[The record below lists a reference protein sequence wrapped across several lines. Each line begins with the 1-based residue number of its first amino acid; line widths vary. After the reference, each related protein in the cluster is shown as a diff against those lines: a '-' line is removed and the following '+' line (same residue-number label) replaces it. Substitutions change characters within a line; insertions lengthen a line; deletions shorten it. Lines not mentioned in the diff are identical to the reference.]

1 MGVHGLWKLLDPVGK
16 PIPVETLENQ
26 VLAVDVSIWL
36 HQLMKGF
43 QDSTGSTVPNAHLV
57 GLFHRICKLLFF
69 RIKPVFVFDGG
80 VPTLKKKTIANRNQ
94 LKDRAAIASEKARQQ
109 LLKNLLKQR
118 AVGQVLQDLKAKPGA
133 LGSSQ
138 RQPDLYELPPIAE
151 EIDNSEDSDDI
162 KECSS
167 SSEDDYKKKKKYKDL
182 HTIDV
187 KSAEFKALP
196 ADIRHDILTDL
207 KETRKQNS
215 WGRIHELPEDMG
227 GFSSYQMNR
236 LLKRRSVQ
244 VSLEEAEKEMGGH
257 TLSLGDIEMLLTEQ
271 GVDTAS
277 SVAGRRIASDN
288 VTRYVYANE
297 LLKEGKQPNSKSSGP
312 KSSDVSKKND
322 EWEDEDEIMII
333 DDEIIC
339 TGAIKVKTEKED
351 ESESLK
357 NPLSE
362 TMQKIKVEEESD
374 SSESAIFEDIVKEEM
389 ELRKQFATDD
399 MGISQEQILLLIK
412 EQKDS
417 SKAKDLERFSE
428 PSTSKEHEDTRF
440 VEMRLND
447 SDHQAAESDHDDDT
461 IAKDSQS
468 KNPDYEVVDSDQ
480 IDKSG
485 NNVEKGKFDV
495 SRIQS
500 SDKRDCRM
508 ENKEVLQ
515 RKDEFSSMTGD
526 WERDSNSGIIKD
538 VATPRIS
545 LKGSARDQ
553 ENVQD
558 VDNSSSVESLLIN
571 KGDLP
576 VVVSE
581 DNKDKSESIET
592 SQQAK
597 EKSKFDAES
606 HEITVNSQKK
616 AVDCNSDPH
625 QSNKSNNTKTD
636 DNSLDLITVSTGKK
650 EDDSKVDRDSL
661 EITVNTQ
668 KSAGDEGEDIF
679 ADIFSSDLK
688 ESGENIAKLLEKEG
702 KRDVVEDVELM
713 SSGTSCSDDVINEV
727 ISGDDT
733 SLDDSEEVDK
743 TNHKNS
749 EEESRTDDE
758 NGKPHSSQYFKSSES
773 NLKESSEISPETAAA
788 NREENSE
795 NVPNNEEGGQTEVD
809 EPKKRILSTKELRGL
824 QSILEKQEVELI
836 QVQGREERLAS
847 TVTEQMRLEAEE
859 LLQLFG
865 LPWIKAPMEAEA
877 QCAFLDLV
885 GLTQG
890 TITDDSDIWLFG
902 AHRVYKNFFNQKK
915 YVLQFR
921 SDDIKSFFKLS
932 RGDLIELALLVGS
945 DYTVGINGIGPV
957 TALEI
962 ISTFR
967 PPNSS
972 GESILNTL
980 QAFKDWLQHPSNSQ
994 TSQLARK
1001 LKDVELDEGFPSK
1014 DVVDAYLKPCVDE
1027 SEEAF
1032 SWGSPDVDGLKSYA
1046 QRKFGWSPNKVDEL
1060 LLPVIKSLTQKTSQT
1075 RIETFFNMRPA
1086 IPQHNDR
1093 VSRRVQ
1099 RAVERMGGAGE
1110 EEEEEALA
1118 GGRRRRARHLLAEE
1132 SDEGSAARGRRGR
1145 GGGKRGRGGI
1155 RDEIRT
1161 ATEKDRFRSRQPRS
1175 KPKPAPLPLVTVIAG
1190 PSSAPADTRQATS
1203 TEFRHM
1209 PKPTAAPP
1217 REELIPQR
1225 ERDRLEGLKRKI
1237 QAIQVLKSK
1246 KKKLKKVSRAPIKRQ
1261 ANLSESSGSSS
1272 D

>member
-1 MGVHGLWKLLDPVGK
+1 MGVHGLWKLLDSVGE

-26 VLAVDVSIWL
+26 ILAVDVSIWL

-43 QDSTGSTVPNAHLV
+43 QDSAGSTVPNAHLV

-69 RIKPVFVFDGG
+69 RIRPVFVFDGG
-80 VPTLKKKTIANRNQ
+80 VPVLKKKTIANRNQ

-118 AVGQVLQDLKAKPGA
+118 AVGQVLEDLKATPGV
-133 LGSSQ
+133 SSQ
-138 RQPDLYELPPIAE
+138 RQPDLYELPPIAQQ
-151 EIDNSEDSDDI
+151 IDNSEDSDDI

-227 GFSSYQMNR
+227 GFSSYQMSR

-257 TLSLGDIEMLLTEQ
+257 TLSLADIETLLAEQ
-271 GVDTAS
+271 GVDTTATAT
-277 SVAGRRIASDN
+277 AGRRIASDN

-297 LLKEGKQPNSKSSGP
+297 LLKEGKQSKSLSQSTV
-312 KSSDVSKKND
+312 SSDGVKKD
-322 EWEDEDEIMII
+322 EDIKWEDEDEIMII

-339 TGAIKVKTEKED
+339 TGAIKVKTEKD
-351 ESESLK
+351 DDDDV
-357 NPLSE
+357 E
-362 TMQKIKVEEESD
+362 TTECSQNTKVKVEEEED

-412 EQKDS
+412 EQKNAS
-417 SKAKDLERFSE
+417 EAKESAE
-428 PSTSKEHEDTRF
+428 YSVPSTSKDLGESRF
-440 VEMRLND
+440 VDQDVAQVDKITKDRQREKT
-447 SDHQAAESDHDDDT
+447 DHQIVESDEINEICEKSLRNKRSDVNSVQSVDKVDDVN
-461 IAKDSQS
+461 IY
-468 KNPDYEVVDSDQ
+468 NE
-480 IDKSG
+480 
-485 NNVEKGKFDV
+485 DV
-495 SRIQS
+495 
-500 SDKRDCRM
+500 
-508 ENKEVLQ
+508 
-515 RKDEFSSMTGD
+515 
-526 WERDSNSGIIKD
+526 
-538 VATPRIS
+538 
-545 LKGSARDQ
+545 
-553 ENVQD
+553 
-558 VDNSSSVESLLIN
+558 LLR
-571 KGDLP
+571 
-576 VVVSE
+576 
-581 DNKDKSESIET
+581 KDKSLPKT
-592 SQQAK
+592 SNKDLSSRANKDVSNKALLVDSAK
-597 EKSKFDAES
+597 DNEKVQNLSYS
-606 HEITVNSQKK
+606 VTRGS
-616 AVDCNSDPH
+616 
-625 QSNKSNNTKTD
+625 SNKSNSND
-636 DNSLDLITVSTGKK
+636 DVQIVVSESSDNKSEKINVLSKLRQKKYEKSKIDDDDLLVVSFEKEVSGSKAVVDNDSHKIHGESEKK
-650 EDDSKVDRDSL
+650 SNLTRIDQVEVENDSL
-661 EITVNTQ
+661 EITVSTQ
-668 KSAGDEGEDIF
+668 KKEGGDEEEEDIF
-679 ADIFSSDLK
+679 ADIFSNDNGS
-688 ESGENIAKLLEKEG
+688 ENIVNLLEKEG
-702 KRDVVEDVELM
+702 KQEAAKDIELM
-713 SSGTSCSDDVINEV
+713 SSATSSSDDVINDI
-727 ISGDDT
+727 ISE
-733 SLDDSEEVDK
+733 DDSSAVDDPEEVE
-743 TNHKNS
+743 KNERENVMEECGHVEDEVRNDDGGS
-749 EEESRTDDE
+749 E
-758 NGKPHSSQYFKSSES
+758 PHSSQYFKSPDSDLVKS
-773 NLKESSEISPETAAA
+773 NAKSPDTAATKS
-788 NREENSE
+788 SE
-795 NVPNNEEGGQTEVD
+795 NVPVTNDGAEDAQTER
-809 EPKKRILSTKELRGL
+809 KKRILSTKELKGL

-865 LPWIKAPMEAEA
+865 VPWVKAPMEAEA

-902 AHRVYKNFFNQKK
+902 ANRVYKNFFNQNK

-921 SDDIKSFFKLS
+921 ADDIKSFFKLS

-967 PPNSS
+967 PASS
-972 GESILNTL
+972 SPESILSTL
-980 QAFKDWLQHPSNSQ
+980 RAFKQWLQHPSNSK

-1001 LKDVELDEGFPSK
+1001 LKDVELDEGFPSA

-1032 SWGSPDVDGLKSYA
+1032 SWGSPDIDGLKVYA
-1046 QRKFGWSPNKVDEL
+1046 QRKFGWSPSKVDQL

-1075 RIETFFNMRPA
+1075 RIETFFNMKPA

-1099 RAVERMGGAGE
+1099 RAVERMGGGVGEGVAE
-1110 EEEEEALA
+1110 EE
-1118 GGRRRRARHLLAEE
+1118 GGQRRRARDLLAEGE
-1132 SDEGSAARGRRGR
+1132 EDEGGGGRGRGRRVR
-1145 GGGKRGRGGI
+1145 GGKRGRGGI
-1155 RDEIRT
+1155 RDEIRI
-1161 ATEKDRFRSRQPRS
+1161 ATERDRFRSRQPRS
-1175 KPKPAPLPLVTVIAG
+1175 RPRPTPPHPVPG
-1190 PSSAPADTRQATS
+1190 PSSTETRHPVAT
-1203 TEFRHM
+1203 
-1209 PKPTAAPP
+1209 P
-1217 REELIPQR
+1217 RQELIPQR

-1237 QAIQVLKSK
+1237 QAINVLKTK
-1246 KKKLKKVSRAPIKRQ
+1246 KKVKKVNRPPRAPIRRE
-1261 ANLSESSGSSS
+1261 ADLSESSGS